1 MRGDAAC
8 IAFPEQPE
16 SVWDLPD
23 PSGGDKAIGDS
34 DILQDSWER
43 TAQHPPPQP
52 PAADAAANT
61 VTDED
66 EDEWE
71 DSHTEI
77 SMADGS
83 DSQTS
88 QSAKEGST
96 PLPPPQAS
104 SISPSKQTEDSAHQE
119 KKHALV
125 ERGRQLTKSKQ
136 RAKQTSLDFEAR
148 A

>member
-1 MRGDAAC
+1 MQLALPFPSSPNRCGIFPIPAAVTRRS
-8 IAFPEQPE
+8 ATWTFY
-16 SVWDLPD
+16 
-23 PSGGDKAIGDS
+23 
-34 DILQDSWER
+34 R
-43 TAQHPPPQP
+43 TPGNVPHSPPPPPPP
-52 PAADAAANT
+52 PAADAAAST
-61 VTDED
+61 VADED

-77 SMADGS
+77 SMADAS

-88 QSAKEGST
+88 LSAKEVST

-104 SISPSKQTEDSAHQE
+104 SNSPSKQTKDSALQE

>member
-1 MRGDAAC
+1 M
-8 IAFPEQPE
+8 
-16 SVWDLPD
+16 
-23 PSGGDKAIGDS
+23 
-34 DILQDSWER
+34 
-43 TAQHPPPQP
+43 
-52 PAADAAANT
+52 
-61 VTDED
+61 
-66 EDEWE
+66 DEWE

-77 SMADGS
+77 SMGDAS
-83 DSQTS
+83 NSQTS
-88 QSAKEGST
+88 QAVKEVFST